1 MPVGTFKNRE
11 AALGLLTPTTACAHK
26 SLRVTPAMA
35 AGVEARVWEI
45 AELVSLLPKVEGK
58 APEALQEAGGGAGK
72 FKIGH
77 YREMP

>member
-1 MPVGTFKNRE
+1 
-11 AALGLLTPTTACAHK
+11 
-26 SLRVTPAMA
+26 MA